1 MIPLERG
8 VRILASFSPLLSSSP
23 AMVSSKQGNTEE
35 MKNPYQLLSDGIGQ
49 VSLSLALT
57 KLLPILTNAAEW
69 CNPVAGS

>member
-1 MIPLERG
+1 
-8 VRILASFSPLLSSSP
+8 
-23 AMVSSKQGNTEE
+23 MVSSKQGNTEE